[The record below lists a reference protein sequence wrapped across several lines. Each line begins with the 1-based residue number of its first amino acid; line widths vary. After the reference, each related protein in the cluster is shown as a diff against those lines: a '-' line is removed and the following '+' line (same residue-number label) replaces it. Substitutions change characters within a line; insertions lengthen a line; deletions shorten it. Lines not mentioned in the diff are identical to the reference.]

1 MSSKK
6 LAQLLSRRFHAAEG
20 KWNLKDTARE
30 IKSFDDGAVGLAS
43 AVLEHLKGLKSLTN
57 KLQCELA
64 QGYAVCLR
72 RRGFGVALH
81 VTDGASVR
89 EQILQL
95 ARKRFD
101 AVKRR
106 SGLKR
111 ARFKASSLA
120 AVLSRVKD
128 YVSDDDG
135 DDGDAVESREAETPA
150 RKRKLESSEAAS
162 GSNVGKRL
170 KREQQYLVG
179 FTIVPPNVKGKRMR
193 DFAPIRSFDM
203 CGKRKRASGVRN
215 VMTY

>member
-1 MSSKK
+1 MR
-6 LAQLLSRRFHAAEG
+6 LAR
-20 KWNLKDTARE
+20 
-30 IKSFDDGAVGLAS
+30 
-43 AVLEHLKGLKSLTN
+43 AVLEHLRGLKSLTN

-64 QGYAVCLR
+64 QGYAECLR

-135 DDGDAVESREAETPA
+135 DDVDDVESREPDTPA
-150 RKRKLESSEAAS
+150 RKRKRKLESSEAAS

-215 VMTY
+215 VMKY

>member
-1 MSSKK
+1 MR
-6 LAQLLSRRFHAAEG
+6 LAR
-20 KWNLKDTARE
+20 
-30 IKSFDDGAVGLAS
+30 
-43 AVLEHLKGLKSLTN
+43 AVLEHLRGLKSLTN

-64 QGYAVCLR
+64 QGYAECLR

-111 ARFKASSLA
+111 ARFKASTLA

-128 YVSDDDG
+128 YASDDDG
-135 DDGDAVESREAETPA
+135 DDGSATPSNLV
-150 RKRKLESSEAAS
+150 RQRRLLAS
-162 GSNVGKRL
+162 GSGSSR
-170 KREQQYLVG
+170 
-179 FTIVPPNVKGKRMR
+179 
-193 DFAPIRSFDM
+193 APR
-203 CGKRKRASGVRN
+203 RRQAATSGSGSSESSSTWSDLQLCRQ
-215 VMTY
+215 T

>member
-1 MSSKK
+1 MR
-6 LAQLLSRRFHAAEG
+6 LAR
-20 KWNLKDTARE
+20 
-30 IKSFDDGAVGLAS
+30 
-43 AVLEHLKGLKSLTN
+43 AVLEHLRGLKSLTN

-64 QGYAVCLR
+64 QGYAECLR

-106 SGLKR
+106 SGLKK
-111 ARFKASSLA
+111 ARFKVSSLA
-120 AVLSRVKD
+120 AVLGRVKD
-128 YVSDDDG
+128 YVSDEDG
-135 DDGDAVESREAETPA
+135 DDVDDVESREPETPA
-150 RKRKLESSEAAS
+150 RKRKRKLESSEAAS